1 MPEKVFLMNPPSG
14 LYRRDDRC
22 QNAVED
28 QTVRIILPP
37 MSLAY
42 IAAIHL
48 QSGDICRIV
57 DYPAEKKSIDDLRKD
72 IFEFMPDR
80 LYVGVT
86 TATID
91 RDMETIRMAKSIKND
106 IIAIA
111 FGFYFKT
118 FGKEIMEKHPELD
131 IAIFSEIEGVVSEY
145 LKIKDISKTSGLYY
159 REGNEIIKNGDFPGT
174 ENPDTLPFPA
184 RNLLKN
190 DIYVMPDTNNPVGV
204 ITTSRGCAF
213 RCIFCPAGKLTNY
226 KIFHRSA
233 ENIYEEIKECF
244 KECGIKE
251 FLFNADTFTAK
262 KETVLRLC
270 RLIEE
275 ERLSITFAI
284 NSRVDTVDEELL
296 TALKKAGCK
305 MVAFGVES
313 GSQMM
318 LDKMK
323 KNIKLCQAKKAISLC
338 KKVGLLAHTFYIIG
352 LPWETKET
360 LNATLE
366 FAKELDADFFDFN
379 IAYPLPGTDFFDI
392 AKKDGLFE
400 GKGLNETSYASS
412 PVCSYALSNDE
423 LLTFRKNAL
432 RGLFFRPGYILKTL
446 ARVAKEPKVLFRY
459 IRVGVKKLKLLN
471 K

>member
-48 QSGDICRIV
+48 QSGDTCRIV
-57 DYPAEKKSIDDLRKD
+57 DYPAEKKNIDDLRKD
-72 IFEFMPDR
+72 IFKFMPDR

-86 TATID
+86 TATIA

-145 LKIKDISKTSGLYY
+145 LKIKDIAKTSGLYY
-159 REGNEIIKNGDFPGT
+159 REGNEIIKNGDFLGT
-174 ENPDTLPFPA
+174 ENPNTLPFPA

-233 ENIYEEIKECF
+233 ENIYEEIKECL
-244 KECGIKE
+244 KEYGIKE

-275 ERLSITFAI
+275 KRLSITFAI

-296 TALKKAGCK
+296 MALKKAGCK

-313 GSQMM
+313 GTQMM

-432 RGLFFRPGYILKTL
+432 RDLFFRPGYILKTL

-459 IRVGVKKLKLLN
+459 IRVGVKKLKLLR